1 MNGGGA
7 STGGLGGA
15 TRPTDRD
22 EQPRQRAGEAAAELW
37 LALSQRA
44 VSAQHL
50 PLELPTNG
58 QTETPSAW
66 RASAGDLTP
75 GAAAAI
81 ATGSVSAEPAAA
93 ERLTLRV
100 DGGELGELS
109 VVLDRKQGALSVVI
123 GLENER
129 FLSSVLPDA
138 RALRVALEGAGLNV
152 HSLSVVPTSEV
163 GTVLAQ
169 RRLSPSGQKQAAEQ
183 KASEQDPEP
192 AQKRQHKRLTLIG

>member
-7 STGGLGGA
+7 RAGGLGGA
-15 TRPTDRD
+15 TRALERD

-50 PLELPTNG
+50 PLELPASG
-58 QTETPSAW
+58 QSETPSAW

-81 ATGSVSAEPAAA
+81 DTDGAPAEPAAA

-109 VVLDRKQGALSVVI
+109 IVLDRKQGGLSVVI

-138 RALRVALEGAGLNV
+138 RALRMALEGAGLNV

-169 RRLSPSGQKQAAEQ
+169 RRLSPPGPKQAAEQ
-183 KASEQDPEP
+183 TGSPQDPEP